1 MAKTKYSESAVKD
14 LEEIGDYIADTL
26 KNPMAAFNTVSKI
39 QDAVDKL
46 ADFPFI
52 GTPLSSKV
60 EIEIDYRFLVCGNY
74 LVFYRT
80 DADSVF
86 IDRVIY
92 GRRDYIKILFGEDLE
107 NGCEFS
113 EKK

>member
-1 MAKTKYSESAVKD
+1 MAKIKYSGSAIKD
-14 LEEIGDYIADTL
+14 LEEIGDYIADKL
-26 KNPMAAFNTVSKI
+26 KNPIAAFNTIGKI
-39 QDAVDKL
+39 QDAVDRL

-60 EIEIDYRFLVCGNY
+60 EVEMDYRFLVCGNY

-80 DADSVF
+80 EADSVF

-92 GRRDYIKILFGEDLE
+92 GRRDYIKILFDEVLE
-107 NGCEFS
+107 NGGEF
-113 EKK
+113 

>member
-1 MAKTKYSESAVKD
+1 MASIKYSESAIKD
-14 LEEIGDYIADTL
+14 LEAIGDYIADTL

-39 QDAVDKL
+39 QDTAYKL
-46 ADFPFI
+46 ADFPLI

-60 EIEIDYRFLVCGNY
+60 EIETDYRFLVCGNY

-80 DADSVF
+80 EGDSVF

-92 GRRDYIKILFGEDLE
+92 GRRDYIKILFDEVLED
-107 NGCEFS
+107 GGGF
-113 EKK
+113 